1 MLKFNNK
8 VLKIL
13 NKWLNPIGTP
23 VPPSGQW
30 YTLFDG
36 QYGDFTTNSSANYHK
51 QSTYIETNTSSSSW
65 VYGNISLY
73 KSISIPVERQN
84 DDYLLLEFPFHIW
97 RTTREES
104 LVLYPGDSWLR
115 LNIGNQI
122 KLDTFMFNLKSL
134 PLTSYRSREIYYGV
148 SNWSDTLT
156 IPNISY
162 TETFE
167 HSHPQEPDEVHLR
180 MLVDLHTGRLYF
192 NHWRKEDLPEQI
204 RVTDFIDTEIT
215 VNITDNCVISVKA
228 EGYGKDVSPYHQ
240 DDYLISGY
248 SSNHPGIILK
258 SYKGTL

>member
-1 MLKFNNK
+1 MITYNNK

-13 NKWLNPIGTP
+13 NKWLNPISTP

-36 QYGDFTTNSSANYHK
+36 QYGDFTTYDRTNYHK
-51 QSTYIETNTSSSSW
+51 QSTYIETNTSSSSL

-84 DDYLLLEFPFHIW
+84 DDYLLLEFPFIVW
-97 RTTREES
+97 RSSRVES
-104 LVLYPGDSWLR
+104 LVLVPYDSSLS
-115 LNIGNQI
+115 LNIDNQI

-134 PLTSYRSREIYYGV
+134 PLTSYRGIYYGV
-148 SNWSDTLT
+148 SNWSTTLS

-167 HSHPQEPDEVHLR
+167 HLHPQEPDEVHLR

-204 RVTDFIDTEIT
+204 VVTDFIDTQIT
-215 VNITDNCVISVKA
+215 LNITDNCVISLKA
-228 EGYGKDVSPYHQ
+228 EGYGKDVTPYNQ

-248 SSNHPGIILK
+248 SSDHTSIKLK